1 MDNTYYDLMT
11 YVVYGSA
18 ILVMLIGLY
27 AVLVKKSLLKIVIG
41 LSIVDSGL
49 NLLIVSLGYLK
60 EGTAPIFSNGFFEL
74 AADKPMVDPL
84 LQALVLTAIVIG
96 FGVTA
101 VALSL
106 VIRLWRHH
114 NTLYIDEIKNLKW

>member
-1 MDNTYYDLMT
+1 MDSSYYSMLTYI
-11 YVVYGSA
+11 VYGSA

-41 LSIVDSGL
+41 LSIIDSGL
-49 NLLIVSLGYLK
+49 HLLIVALGYLK
-60 EGTAPIFSNGFFEL
+60 NGTAPIFSKGYFEL
-74 AADKPMVDPL
+74 ADKPMVDPL

-114 NTLYIDEIKNLKW
+114 HTLSIDEIKNLKW